1 MAAISIRL
9 DDETKQRFDEFCN
22 SVGMSVSTAFNLFAK
37 TVVREQRIPFEI
49 KSDIPT
55 QRLMQAFKEAEAI
68 ASDPDSPGYTDIN
81 KMMEDILSVAEQEP
95 EYKV

>member
-9 DDETKQRFDEFCN
+9 DDETKRRFDEFCN

-49 KSDIPT
+49 RSDIPS
-55 QRLMQAFKEAEAI
+55 QHLLQAFKEAEAV
-68 ASDPDSPGYTDIN
+68 ANGAGNKRYTDID
-81 KMMEDILSVAEQEP
+81 KLMDDILSVADDEP
-95 EYKV
+95 EYSA

>member
-37 TVVREQRIPFEI
+37 TVVREQRIPF
-49 KSDIPT
+49 
-55 QRLMQAFKEAEAI
+55 
-68 ASDPDSPGYTDIN
+68 
-81 KMMEDILSVAEQEP
+81 
-95 EYKV
+95 